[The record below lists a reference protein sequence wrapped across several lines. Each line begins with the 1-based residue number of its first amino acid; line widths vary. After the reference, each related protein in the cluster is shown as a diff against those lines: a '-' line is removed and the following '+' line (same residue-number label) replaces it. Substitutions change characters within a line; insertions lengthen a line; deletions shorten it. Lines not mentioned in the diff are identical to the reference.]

1 MLSKLTSPNALQI
14 KISFA
19 TAYDFNQLIHAICS
33 PPRRF
38 WPPPRPA
45 RPVDFWPCP
54 SLPCPAPWK
63 NCFPVHPWYLAN
75 KPGDYFAYL
84 EKYLVASR
92 QRYMNSCSPLP
103 SAWDKVRIVKWQNWW
118 GNKYMLIQVLW
129 VCCFEKLKRIDF
141 QHMSLLLPSCADIDK
156 LLRNY
161 WNHMFLA
168 DVERSCVAGDGNH
181 VNLAETS
188 QRVRQAEAARPVA
201 WARPLFD
208 VRPFDTNVTARKKS
222 HISICTSHCFRW

>member
-1 MLSKLTSPNALQI
+1 MLNELISLNAVQI

-19 TAYDFNQLIHAICS
+19 AAYDFNQLIHALCS
-33 PPRRF
+33 PLHRFWPLPRPDPPRRF
-38 WPPPRPA
+38 LALPLPAPPREKNS
-45 RPVDFWPCP
+45 F
-54 SLPCPAPWK
+54 SL
-63 NCFPVHPWYLAN
+63 HPWNLAN
-75 KPGDYFAYL
+75 KPWDYFAYL
-84 EKYLVASR
+84 GRYLVASR
-92 QRYMNSCSPLP
+92 QRYMNSCSPLL
-103 SAWDKVRIVKWQNWW
+103 STWDKVRIVKWQNWW
-118 GNKYMLIQVLW
+118 GYKYMLIRGLW